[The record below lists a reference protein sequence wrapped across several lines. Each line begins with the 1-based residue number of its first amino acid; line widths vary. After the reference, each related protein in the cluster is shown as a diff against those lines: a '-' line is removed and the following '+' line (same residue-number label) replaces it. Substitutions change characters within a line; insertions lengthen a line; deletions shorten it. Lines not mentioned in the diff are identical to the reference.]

1 MWQNYKYSIWWFTCW
16 SFEIMFATL
25 NCLCFFFLFL
35 LFCDFFFFFLQTTAN
50 LVLFIL
56 DLIGYNNLINHSK
69 NVDILYKVLWLLEG
83 REQIIT
89 DRHIK
94 TNYQM
99 TKSAN
104 HPLTVMWI
112 AMHLHVNAT
121 AFRKNCR
128 LQRSGTQIVSDAT
141 ERQKTQSGF
150 TKSVDL

>member
-1 MWQNYKYSIWWFTCW
+1 MWQNYKYSIWMIYLLELWIHVCDV
-16 SFEIMFATL
+16 EL
-25 NCLCFFFLFL
+25 PLLFL
-35 LFCDFFFFFLQTTAN
+35 SLSPFLRSFGGFFLQTTAN

-69 NVDILYKVLWLLEG
+69 NVDILYKVLRLLEG

-89 DRHIK
+89 DRNIK

-128 LQRSGTQIVSDAT
+128 LQRVCEIVSDAT
-141 ERQKTQSGF
+141 EWQKSQSGF